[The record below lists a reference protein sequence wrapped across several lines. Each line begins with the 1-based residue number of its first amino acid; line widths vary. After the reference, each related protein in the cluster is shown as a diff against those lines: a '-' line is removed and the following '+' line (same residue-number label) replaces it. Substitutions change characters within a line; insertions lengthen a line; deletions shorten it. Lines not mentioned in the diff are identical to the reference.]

1 LKKVSYLVD
10 ITVLMLYIVY
20 TKLIIKMI
28 MENTSKFSKGQTVAR
43 LMERHN
49 PQLGVYYVFT
59 KSVIDRVNKRNVSI
73 ENDISKYDKLT
84 GHRSDKD
91 GSVYGSA
98 YYQIMDIETAKKR
111 FAELEQSGSKVRG
124 MEDILKN

>member
-1 LKKVSYLVD
+1 
-10 ITVLMLYIVY
+10 
-20 TKLIIKMI
+20 